1 MFEEADKE
9 VHDEAQ
15 LNHAEARKENFS
27 TKPKKFQGSFRVTN
41 FAMNHQKE
49 LKLVALQ

>member
-1 MFEEADKE
+1 MIKKLAKKSTMKPSLTMLRQEK
-9 VHDEAQ
+9 
-15 LNHAEARKENFS
+15 NFS